1 MDRSILK
8 KKLRKGPAFGT
19 FINLP
24 AACMPEIIAL
34 AGYDFAIIDLEHAG
48 INDDVAE
55 AMLRSADI
63 HGLPIVVRPRE
74 LNRAYVLRAFDQGA
88 SAIQVPQLDTVA
100 EAELAVKYGKYPPH
114 GVRGVCATRASAFG
128 LTFSDYL
135 KNAND
140 DLTTIVHCE
149 TKAFLDIIEDAVKV
163 PGLDCIFLGP
173 YDLSVSLGYP
183 GDIDHPV
190 VKDAIKH
197 FAAVCNEFGMI
208 TGIYVRDAA
217 DAKMRI
223 EQGFRY
229 IAYSV
234 DVFLMLEKYT
244 AFMKDMKKGMV

>member
-1 MDRSILK
+1 MLDRSILK
-8 KKLRKGPAFGT
+8 KKLKAGPTFGT
-19 FINLP
+19 FINIP
-24 AACMPEIIAL
+24 AACMTEMVAL

-63 HGLPIVVRPRE
+63 HGMPCVVRTRE
-74 LNRAYVLRAFDQGA
+74 LNRAYTLRALDQGA
-88 SAIQVPQLDTVA
+88 SAIQVPQIDTVA
-100 EAELAVKYGKYPPH
+100 EAELAVKYCKYPPL
-114 GVRGVCATRASAFG
+114 GVRGTCATRASDFG
-128 LTFSDYL
+128 LTFPQYL
-135 KNAND
+135 QTAND

-149 TKAFLDIIEDAVKV
+149 TKAFLDIIEDAVNV

-197 FAAVCNEFGMI
+197 FAAVCNEAGMI
-208 TGIYVRDAA
+208 TGIYVRDAR

-234 DVFLMLEKYT
+234 DAFLMMEKYT
-244 AFMKDMKKGMV
+244 AFMTDVKN